1 MPNTLISRVG
11 LTVGPL
17 FLETLVKH
25 YFARVIKDSSKS
37 GVPLRSEELL
47 YDEAFN
53 IVKDFLNVS
62 TRHTV
67 EELQSFS
74 NVRTPSPPWVHV
86 VRLVIPMASCDE
98 AAVYL
103 IKAFRGEQVMK
114 RVVGGTKWWQVRGV
128 RGLDAEWISAKKDWQ
143 DERRHAKEQ
152 TRRKHPT
159 EGLGLR
165 DSGLEDITFSSE
177 GEESHEPASASA
189 PAPASSDDEPS
200 RDSGSYQPEMDEM
213 RCVLYAHGGG
223 YYFGSVDQERYSI
236 QRFARKIRGRVL
248 AVNYRLAPQYPFPCA
263 IQDLLAAYLF
273 LIRPPEG
280 AAHRPVRPERII
292 IAGDSAGGGLSL
304 ALLQII
310 RDSGLPAPAGGV
322 LISPW
327 CDFTHSFPSIF
338 TNTDTDVVPV
348 TGLSLHKPSP
358 LWPPPPYY
366 ISDKVHNG
374 LRKNITDVLHRRS
387 RNGPS
392 RTPQAARPIGSDNEV
407 PNSETLPAEPGF
419 VGAASTASLP
429 VFLDADQTTGE
440 TIEVTQQIQLY
451 APNGLLKHPL
461 VSPALSYLGGLPPLL
476 FIAGDR
482 EVLRDEIIYAAHRA
496 AHPER
501 FPLREEMKKMYPAF
515 KLVET
520 SMQPTPV
527 HLQVYDDVAH
537 VLPILFPF
545 TTPGKY
551 CYRAMASFVGHVTNP
566 PQVPLRPTRILTP
579 SRINST
585 TDHGISAS
593 PVSLTPHGEIQS
605 PGASS
610 RPNLRRSLTSGIS
623 RAASNIKRRS
633 SLLSPLPVRKTRG
646 LAVLT
651 PNDTSPS
658 TSGYVTP
665 QGENLSEES
674 FDAVGPGIGRRSDD
688 QASAVRTSMAGE
700 ANVYAR
706 NWATSPSQRHMIRER
721 VSTRGLIRPLE
732 AETDLPAMQVPS
744 DHIGTLP
751 ERAIERYVKAKE
763 RSDKKFAQAIKRIE
777 KQRLRN
783 IDRASRD
790 MNQHI
795 AALQHYLD
803 RESHATAAA
812 SSLRG
817 TGTDRMTRTTSYWN
831 MAWALD
837 EDERPPPSSI
847 VARRD
852 TEEALKLARIAD
864 KAVLASE
871 RTLSAN
877 NLWNVIISFLMAS
890 PEERKKERR
899 TPSLPG
905 HSPKLKGKGT
915 THLVGA
921 GRKTSLRSF
930 LGRRR
935 RSETGGGES
944 IDITSGSSA
953 DT

>member
-1 MPNTLISRVG
+1 M
-11 LTVGPL
+11 TVGPL

-25 YFARVIKDSSKS
+25 YFARVIKDGSKS

-53 IVKDFLNVS
+53 IVKDFMNVS

-114 RVVGGTKWWQVRGV
+114 KVVGGTKWWQVRGI

-143 DERRHAKEQ
+143 DEKRRAKEQ

-165 DSGLEDITFSSE
+165 DSSVEDITFLSVQESE
-177 GEESHEPASASA
+177 GEESHEPVPASA

-280 AAHRPVRPERII
+280 SAHRAVRPERII

-338 TNTDTDVVPV
+338 TNTDTDVIPV

-374 LRKNITDVLHRRS
+374 LRKNITDVLYRRS
-387 RNGPS
+387 RNGSS
-392 RTPQAARPIGSDNEV
+392 RTPQAARPISSDNEV
-407 PNSETLPAEPGF
+407 PNSEALPAEPGI
-419 VGAASTASLP
+419 VGVASTTTLP
-429 VFLDADQTTGE
+429 VFLDADQSFSLQTATGE
-440 TIEVTQQIQLY
+440 ATKVTQQIQLY

-482 EVLRDEIIYAAHRA
+482 EVLRDEIMYTAHRA
-496 AHPER
+496 AHPGR
-501 FPLREEMKKMYPAF
+501 FPLSGEIKKMYPAL
-515 KLVET
+515 KPVET
-520 SMQPTPV
+520 SNQPTPV

-551 CYRAMASFVGHVTNP
+551 CYRAMASFVGHVTNQ
-566 PQVPLRPTRILTP
+566 PQVPLSPTRILTP
-579 SRINST
+579 SRTDST
-585 TDHGISAS
+585 TDPGISAS
-593 PVSLTPHGEIQS
+593 PVPLTPHGEMQS
-605 PGASS
+605 PQASS

-633 SLLSPLPVRKTRG
+633 SLLSPVRKAGRLEVVTS
-646 LAVLT
+646 
-651 PNDTSPS
+651 NDTSSS

-665 QGENLSEES
+665 QGENFSEES
-674 FDAVGPGIGRRSDD
+674 FDAIDPGIAGRSDD
-688 QASAVRTSMAGE
+688 QASVAQISVAGE

-706 NWATSPSQRHMIRER
+706 NWATSPTQRHMIRER

-732 AETDLPAMQVPS
+732 PETDLPAMQVPS
-744 DHIGTLP
+744 DQIGTLP
-751 ERAIERYVKAKE
+751 ERAIERYTTAKE

-803 RESHATAAA
+803 RESEATAAT
-812 SSLRG
+812 STSRG
-817 TGTDRMTRTTSYWN
+817 KGTDRMTKSTSCWN

-871 RTLSAN
+871 HTLSAN
-877 NLWNVIISFLMAS
+877 NLWNVIVSFLMAS

-899 TPSLPG
+899 TPPLPG
-905 HSPKLKGKGT
+905 HSPKLKAKGM
-915 THLVGA
+915 THVVGA

-944 IDITSGSSA
+944 IDITIGSSA